1 MYLGLYRESSG
12 LTWGQ
17 DYIGSSY
24 INLGGISHAR
34 EPVMR
39 TVSGCPP
46 VRRSYLEIE
55 EREFPPVRR
64 TYLELK
70 GGERSV
76 TQV

>member
-1 MYLGLYRESSG
+1 MSSG
-12 LTWGQ
+12 SRWGQ
-17 DYIGSSY
+17 DYNGVPD
-24 INLGGISHAR
+24 INLGGRSHAR

-55 EREFPPVRR
+55 EEEFPPVRR

>member
-1 MYLGLYRESSG
+1 MEYSIIDLV
-12 LTWGQ
+12 
-17 DYIGSSY
+17 GSSTPMKPM
-24 INLGGISHAR
+24 I
-34 EPVMR
+34 P

-46 VRRSYLEIE
+46 VRRSYLEIK
-55 EREFPPVRR
+55 ERELPPARR

>member
-1 MYLGLYRESSG
+1 
-12 LTWGQ
+12 
-17 DYIGSSY
+17 
-24 INLGGISHAR
+24 
-34 EPVMR
+34 MR

-46 VRRSYLEIE
+46 DRRTYLEIKE
-55 EREFPPVRR
+55 EELPPVRR

>member
-1 MYLGLYRESSG
+1 MVRR
-12 LTWGQ
+12 
-17 DYIGSSY
+17 D
-24 INLGGISHAR
+24 AD
-34 EPVMR
+34 
-39 TVSGCPP
+39 SGCPL

-55 EREFPPVRR
+55 EEEFPPVRR